1 MEIYEGAPHP
11 DWFPSDG
18 HGESDGTGQFRS
30 EANLVRSIPLVDR
43 LMVQWSSS
51 QVNVLELH
59 LKLQATVTQL
69 LVVPISGDQ
78 SEFDPFVD
86 LNGEFSLNYLKI

>member
-1 MEIYEGAPHP
+1 M
-11 DWFPSDG
+11 
-18 HGESDGTGQFRS
+18 
-30 EANLVRSIPLVDR
+30 VRSIPFVGR

-59 LKLQATVTQL
+59 LQLQATVTQL

-86 LNGEFSLNYLKI
+86 LE